1 MKKVLFVDDDP
12 SLINGLKRMLRP
24 LRKEWEMHFV
34 LGGQEALDLL
44 AESPFD
50 VIVSDMRMPGINGAE
65 LLSRVR
71 EHYPHM
77 IRIILSGYSDQDLLL
92 KAVRPAHQFLSKPC
106 DAETLK
112 NTVLRVS
119 KIQDILNSAEVKR
132 IIAEVD
138 SLPSLPHLYQEITSK
153 LQEEDTAIK
162 DIGEIIQKDIGMSAQ
177 ILKLVNSSFF
187 GFYNNISSPLQATT
201 LLGLD
206 TIKTLVLSIGIFS
219 SLKYDKNTQLTFE
232 NLWNHSALTASLAKQ
247 IAQLISDDKTFI
259 DDAYMAGFLHDI
271 GILILASKLPEQ
283 YQTILNSVC
292 ADNRNIWEV
301 EADTL
306 GTSHAEIGAYLL
318 GLWGFAEN
326 IIEAIIHH
334 HKPEIFGDEPNSL
347 ITVLHL
353 ADSFAHHLDP
363 AIKELAISRVDQ
375 EYLKKTNLTE
385 QAKDW
390 FAECK
395 KLYEEGAIQ

>member
-24 LRKEWEMHFV
+24 LRKEWEMHFA
-34 LGGQEALDLL
+34 LSGQEALDLL
-44 AESPFD
+44 AESRFD

-65 LLSRVR
+65 LLARVR
-71 EHYPHM
+71 ELYPHM

-106 DAETLK
+106 DADTLK

-119 KIQDILNSAEVKR
+119 KIQDILNSREVKK

-138 SLPSLPHLYQEITSK
+138 SLPSLPHLYKEITTR
-153 LQEEDTAIK
+153 LEQEDTAIK
-162 DIGEIIQKDIGMSAQ
+162 EIGEIIQKDIGMSAQ

-187 GFYNNISSPLQATT
+187 GFYKNISNPVQATT
-201 LLGLD
+201 LLGMD

-219 SLKYDKNTQLTFE
+219 SLKYEQKMKISYE
-232 NLWNHSALTASLAKQ
+232 NLWNHSQLTASLARQ
-247 IAQLISDDKTFI
+247 IAQWVSDDKIFI
-259 DDAYMAGFLHDI
+259 EDAYMGGFLHDI
-271 GILILASKLPEQ
+271 GILILASKLPDK
-283 YQTILNSVC
+283 YQQILERVYEEKE
-292 ADNRNIWEV
+292 NIWDV
-301 EADTL
+301 EKNVL

-318 GLWGFAEN
+318 GLWGFTED
-326 IIEAIIHH
+326 IIEAIIRH

-363 AIKELAISRVDQ
+363 AIKEMAMTKLDLD
-375 EYLKKTNLTE
+375 YLKKINLADK
-385 QAKDW
+385 AKEW
-390 FAECK
+390 FEACK